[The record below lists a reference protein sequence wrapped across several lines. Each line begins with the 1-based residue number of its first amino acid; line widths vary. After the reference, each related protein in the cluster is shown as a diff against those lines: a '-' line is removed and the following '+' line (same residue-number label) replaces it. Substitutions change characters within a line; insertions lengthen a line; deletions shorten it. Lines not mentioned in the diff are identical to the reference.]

1 MELNEVIEKKVKV
14 FLLVQIKEIVRSKG
28 QRLFIFDEDKTA
40 ICLGTMIDDLA
51 ISLVQNKIYPIFN
64 YSNETKLNTYY
75 LYDVYDYGTK
85 IPREDGY
92 IVFEEEHEK
101 LVKQYKETVDW
112 YYNNIKENEKNNVI
126 CFDKQKAMRYERSS
140 DV

>member
-1 MELNEVIEKKVKV
+1 MEINEVIEKKVKL
-14 FLLVQIKEIVRSKG
+14 FLLVQIKEIVYNKG

-40 ICLGTMIDDLA
+40 ICLGIIIDDLA
-51 ISLVQNKIYPIFN
+51 VSLVQNNIYPIFN
-64 YSNETKLNTYY
+64 YSSETKLNTYY
-75 LYDVYDYGTK
+75 LYEVYDYGTK
-85 IPREDGY
+85 IPSENGY
-92 IVFEEEHEK
+92 IIFEEEHEI
-101 LVKQYKETVDW
+101 LSKQYKETIDW